1 MPRKSKEITRIKIEL
16 VAAQLFSQR
25 NFNDVTVD
33 EIAAA
38 ANITRRTLYQHFP
51 SKLTLFA
58 SIFEKYLKN
67 LFDDLAVVYTQEK
80 SVKEIMK
87 DLLTTLFNF
96 STEHPNFMR
105 EFWML
110 DADNAGEGLPKEVM
124 QHIHIWNR
132 ACVDLGVEFYTK
144 HKSELGLFE
153 KYDAEMLVH
162 YISAINKGIFIQTEK
177 EKASNMETVDSNQL
191 LQIFL
196 DQILMSFDNTLL
208 SKDK

>member
-1 MPRKSKEITRIKIEL
+1 VPRTSKEITRIKIEL

-25 NFNDVTVD
+25 NYNDVTVD

-67 LFDDLAVVYTQEK
+67 LFDDLAVVYAQEK
-80 SVKEIMK
+80 SPKEIMK
-87 DLLTTLFNF
+87 DLLTTLFKF
-96 STEHPNFMR
+96 STEHPHFMR

-110 DADNAGEGLPKEVM
+110 DTGNASGGLPKDVM
-124 QHIHIWNR
+124 QHINIWNR
-132 ACVDLGVEFYTK
+132 ACVDLGTEFYTK
-144 HKSELGLFE
+144 HKSQLGLFG

-162 YISAINKGIFIQTEK
+162 YLSAINKGIFMQTEK
-177 EKASNMETVDSNQL
+177 EKASNIEIVDSNKL

-196 DQILMSFDNTLL
+196 DQILLSFDNTL
-208 SKDK
+208 SAKEK

>member
-38 ANITRRTLYQHFP
+38 ANVTRRTLYQHFP

-67 LFDDLAVVYTQEK
+67 LFDDLAVVYAQEK

-87 DLLTTLFNF
+87 DLLITLFKF
-96 STEHPNFMR
+96 STEHPNFMKK
-105 EFWML
+105 FWLL
-110 DADNAGEGLPKEVM
+110 DTGDTSEELPKEVL
-124 QHIHIWNR
+124 QHIQIWNR
-132 ACVDLGVEFYTK
+132 ACVDLGIDFYTK
-144 HKSELGLFE
+144 NKSQLGLYE
-153 KYDAEMLVH
+153 KYDAEILVH
-162 YISAINKGIFIQTEK
+162 YISAINKGIFMQTEK
-177 EKASNMETVDSNQL
+177 ERALSMDVNNNQL

-196 DQILMSFDNTLL
+196 DQILLSFDSMNLL
-208 SKDK
+208 EKNK

>member
-1 MPRKSKEITRIKIEL
+1 MPRKSKELTRTKIEL

-25 NFNDVTVD
+25 NYNDVTID

-67 LFDDLAVVYTQEK
+67 LFDDLAVVYTQNK
-80 SVKEIMK
+80 AVKEIMQ

-96 STEHPNFMR
+96 STRHPNFMR

-110 DADNAGEGLPKEVM
+110 DTSSSSGELPKEVM

-144 HKSELGLFE
+144 RKAELGAFR
-153 KYDAEMLVH
+153 KYDAEMLVY
-162 YISAINKGIFIQTEK
+162 YISAINKGIFMQTEK
-177 EKASNMETVDSNQL
+177 SANIEAIDSNQL

-196 DQILMSFDNTLL
+196 NQISLSFDDSL
-208 SKDK
+208 SAKDQ